1 MVKMDAISRH
11 LEAIDY
17 SGWVTIECPGVHPD
31 PGLTAS
37 TAREVA
43 RRVLNLI

>member
-1 MVKMDAISRH
+1 MESIAKK

-17 SGWVTIECPGVHPD
+17 SGWVTIEYPGEHPD
-31 PGLTAS
+31 PVEAAAA
-37 TAREVA
+37 ARETA